1 MRIIAIIIGIR
12 LETTQNGKIQP
23 RRLAL
28 SSDNRT
34 ILVSSSKLQSRFKS
48 VKKLFKSS
56 VVGGGNG
63 DGGGSPGSSS
73 EMGGSVSGVRK
84 IDISL
89 LDSVQRGQLTNKFR
103 LAK

>member
-1 MRIIAIIIGIR
+1 MPS
-12 LETTQNGKIQP
+12 TQNGKVQP

-28 SSDNRT
+28 SPDNRT
-34 ILVSSSKLQSRFKS
+34 ILVSSSKLYSRIKS

-56 VVGGGNG
+56 VVGGGGTG
-63 DGGGSPGSSS
+63 DGGSPTAMS
-73 EMGGSVSGVRK
+73 EAGGSSGVRK